1 MCAGFAGGAVPD
13 LPSSGPPGWGREVR
27 NSGASAPLG
36 ALAGRPT
43 NRPGTG
49 LHSGVTAGDGLGWPV
64 CGGCDGPVMVCS
76 WRGMMVAVTGTG
88 GLQAAEGTHG
98 RAGAG
103 GGARADAGGVRL
115 TGRDIAGL
123 VWCGEMYG
131 IRADLLGS
139 LLDASPDVVRQLH
152 ARWRRAGLAETGRLG
167 PGPVWC
173 WLTRLGLE
181 ACGLPYAA
189 NQPPLGRLRH
199 VHAAGAVRLALEAW
213 DAY

>member
-1 MCAGFAGGAVPD
+1 
-13 LPSSGPPGWGREVR
+13 
-27 NSGASAPLG
+27 
-36 ALAGRPT
+36 
-43 NRPGTG
+43 
-49 LHSGVTAGDGLGWPV
+49 
-64 CGGCDGPVMVCS
+64 
-76 WRGMMVAVTGTG
+76 MVAVTGTD

-98 RAGAG
+98 RAGAA
-103 GGARADAGGVRL
+103 GARADAGGVRL

-139 LLDASPDVVRQLH
+139 LLGVSPDVVRQLH
-152 ARWRRAGLAETGRLG
+152 AQWRRAGLAETGRLG

-189 NQPPLGRLRH
+189 SQPPLGKVAACARGGCC
-199 VHAAGAVRLALEAW
+199 AAGAGLAATAVTVREPGAGGGTRSECGCATSH
-213 DAY
+213 